1 MATGTEVLVARLF
14 WGLGYH
20 VPETHLAT
28 LRPEEL
34 TIDDQARI
42 TSPSGNRRRF
52 KESDIRLL
60 LRRAHRESDGSYRV
74 VASRA
79 LEGRPVGGFRFYGT
93 RSDDPNDVIPHEH
106 RRELRGYGTFSA
118 WLNHVDSKSIN
129 TLDTVVEQD
138 GKQVVRH
145 HLLDFGSTIGS
156 AGVYPREAYEGWEYL
171 AEGKKTLA
179 GMPSLGLYVK
189 NWRTI
194 PLYRAKSVGAFPI
207 DNTQWDPER
216 WKPRYANSAFRSARL
231 DDKFWAARRLQAFTD
246 EMLNTLIG
254 VGRFND
260 PKSEEM
266 LSKFLIERR
275 NAILRRYLP
284 AVNPV
289 VDVRLSPSGTLTF
302 RNAAVDA
309 DVAHAPDRVRRGRGS
324 GSTMRPARRRTSAR
338 PARRRRTSM
347 RRRICL
353 RQRAR
358 ISASRSPP
366 TAGRRAGR
374 NPHTPTS
381 GARRLAGRWLASSVC
396 RAAIRREARAPAAGL
411 TDVIRRVQLRRDLAV
426 ARKVQAARRRR
437 PTRTKGGKMSRKIA
451 YWGATGLVGIVTLC
465 AAFSYLTAAP
475 EAVENF
481 RHVGYPQQLRVLLG
495 IGKLAGA
502 IVLLLPRLPTLEGMG
517 LRRLYLHVDRGSR
530 GALSGGRRKV
540 LVAGRVARVAG
551 GFVRHAP
558 GESPRL
564 PASRGGRHRAGLR
577 DGGTAASTSR
587 ILRTRATNEEGHRR
601 RERDVETAISR
612 PAGQGRRG
620 HERRQ
625 LRLLAGSRP
634 ASSTRSA

>member
-1 MATGTEVLVARLF
+1 MVALACAVAVTVTAGAGANGQKFYPDDPITRIVDAESASDVQEREIDLEYDTLENLFSWPGDQTPNVRAQNLNTIDEVPDSTWFTNRLGTVPVTVGELVKGAGSGTGPAPGGWTVISAKNDGVMPGFTVRDSAGQVWFIKFDPPGYPAMATGTEVLVARLF

-20 VPETHLAT
+20 APETHLAT

-42 TSPSGNRRRF
+42 TSPSGSRRRF

-74 VASRA
+74 VASKA

-129 TLDTVVEQD
+129 TLDTVVEQN
-138 GKQVVRH
+138 GKRVVRH

-171 AEGKKTLA
+171 VEGKKTLA

-207 DNTQWDPER
+207 DNTKWDPER

-260 PKSEEM
+260 SKSEEM

-275 NAILRRYLP
+275 DAILRRYLP

-309 DVAHAPDRVRRGRGS
+309 DVAHAPAEYVVVW
-324 GSTMRPARRRTSAR
+324 
-338 PARRRRTSM
+338 
-347 RRRICL
+347 
-353 RQRAR
+353 QRFD
-358 ISASRSPP
+358 
-366 TAGRRAGR
+366 
-374 NPHTPTS
+374 N
-381 GARRLAGRWLASSVC
+381 
-396 RAAIRREARAPAAGL
+396 
-411 TDVIRRVQLRRDLAV
+411 
-426 ARKVQAARRRR
+426 
-437 PTRTKGGKMSRKIA
+437 
-451 YWGATGLVGIVTLC
+451 ATGTTTNLGETRASATNVN
-465 AAFSYLTAAP
+465 AP
-475 EAVENF
+475 
-481 RHVGYPQQLRVLLG
+481 
-495 IGKLAGA
+495 KD
-502 IVLLLPRLPTLEGMG
+502 LPP
-517 LRRLYLHVDRGSR
+517 
-530 GALSGGRRKV
+530 
-540 LVAGRVARVAG
+540 
-551 GFVRHAP
+551 
-558 GESPRL
+558 
-564 PASRGGRHRAGLR
+564 
-577 DGGTAASTSR
+577 AASTYIRVEISANGGPESW
-587 ILRTRATNEEGHRR
+587 TEPAHAYFR
-601 RERDVETAISR
+601 RE
-612 PAGQGRRG
+612 PAGWTLVGFERVPGGNPPGSKGASRR
-620 HERRQ
+620 
-625 LRLLAGSRP
+625 
-634 ASSTRSA
+634 TN

>member
-1 MATGTEVLVARLF
+1 MPDSTWFTNRLGTAPVTVDELVKGPGSGTGPAPGGWTVIAAKNDGVMPGFTVRDSAGQVWFIKFDPPGYPAMATGTEVLVARLF
-14 WGLGYH
+14 SGLGYH

-28 LRPEEL
+28 LRPDEL

-42 TSPSGNRRRF
+42 TPPSGSRRRF

-74 VASRA
+74 VASKA

-93 RSDDPNDVIPHEH
+93 RSDDPNDVVPHEH

-129 TLDTVVEQD
+129 TLDTVVGQD

-171 AEGKKTLA
+171 VEGKKTLA

-275 NAILRRYLP
+275 DAILRRYLP

-309 DVAHAPDRVRRGRGS
+309 DVAHAPAEYVVVWQRFDNATGTTTNLGETRASATNVNAPKDLPAAASTYIRVE
-324 GSTMRPARRRTSAR
+324 
-338 PARRRRTSM
+338 
-347 RRRICL
+347 
-353 RQRAR
+353 
-358 ISASRSPP
+358 ISANGGPESWTEP
-366 TAGRRAGR
+366 AHAYF
-374 NPHTPTS
+374 
-381 GARRLAGRWLASSVC
+381 
-396 RAAIRREARAPAAGL
+396 RREAAGW
-411 TDVIRRVQLRRDLAV
+411 T
-426 ARKVQAARRRR
+426 
-437 PTRTKGGKMSRKIA
+437 
-451 YWGATGLVGIVTLC
+451 LVG
-465 AAFSYLTAAP
+465 F
-475 EAVENF
+475 E
-481 RHVGYPQQLRVLLG
+481 RVPG
-495 IGKLAGA
+495 GN
-502 IVLLLPRLPTLEGMG
+502 PP
-517 LRRLYLHVDRGSR
+517 GS
-530 GALSGGRRKV
+530 KD
-540 LVAGRVARVAG
+540 
-551 GFVRHAP
+551 
-558 GESPRL
+558 
-564 PASRGGRHRAGLR
+564 ASR
-577 DGGTAASTSR
+577 
-587 ILRTRATNEEGHRR
+587 RTN
-601 RERDVETAISR
+601 
-612 PAGQGRRG
+612 
-620 HERRQ
+620 
-625 LRLLAGSRP
+625 
-634 ASSTRSA
+634 

>member
-1 MATGTEVLVARLF
+1 MSKASRRRQGLAALACAVAVTVTAGAGANGQKFYPDDPLRRIVDAEDASGVHEREIDLEYDTLENLFSWPGDQTPNVRAQNLNTIDEVPDSTWFTNRLGTVSVTVDELIKGPGSGTGPAPGGWTVISAKNDGVMPGFTVRDSAGQVWFIKFDPPGYPAMATGTEVVVARLF

-42 TSPSGNRRRF
+42 KSPSGNRRRF

-60 LRRAHRESDGSYRV
+60 LRKAHRESDGWYRV
-74 VASRA
+74 IASKA

-106 RRELRGYGTFSA
+106 RRELRGYGTFAA

-138 GKQVVRH
+138 GRQVVRH

-156 AGVYPREAYEGWEYL
+156 AGVYGREAYEGWEYL

-179 GMPSLGLYVK
+179 GMPTLGLYVK

-194 PLYRAKSVGAFPI
+194 PLYRAKSVGAFPL
-207 DNTQWDPER
+207 DNTQWDPEQ
-216 WKPRYANSAFRSARL
+216 WKPRYGNSAFRSARL

-246 EMLNTLIG
+246 EMLNTLVG

-309 DVAHAPDRVRRGRGS
+309 DVAHAPNEYVAIWQRFDNATGTTTNLGETRASATSVDAPKDLPAAAGTYIRVE
-324 GSTMRPARRRTSAR
+324 
-338 PARRRRTSM
+338 
-347 RRRICL
+347 
-353 RQRAR
+353 
-358 ISASRSPP
+358 ISANGGPESW
-366 TAGRRAGR
+366 TAPA
-374 NPHTPTS
+374 H
-381 GARRLAGRWLASSVC
+381 AYF
-396 RAAIRREARAPAAGL
+396 RREAAGW
-411 TDVIRRVQLRRDLAV
+411 T
-426 ARKVQAARRRR
+426 
-437 PTRTKGGKMSRKIA
+437 
-451 YWGATGLVGIVTLC
+451 LVG
-465 AAFSYLTAAP
+465 FD
-475 EAVENF
+475 
-481 RHVGYPQQLRVLLG
+481 RVPG
-495 IGKLAGA
+495 GNPPGSKGA
-502 IVLLLPRLPTLEGMG
+502 
-517 LRRLYLHVDRGSR
+517 S
-530 GALSGGRRKV
+530 
-540 LVAGRVARVAG
+540 
-551 GFVRHAP
+551 
-558 GESPRL
+558 
-564 PASRGGRHRAGLR
+564 HR
-577 DGGTAASTSR
+577 
-587 ILRTRATNEEGHRR
+587 TN
-601 RERDVETAISR
+601 
-612 PAGQGRRG
+612 
-620 HERRQ
+620 
-625 LRLLAGSRP
+625 
-634 ASSTRSA
+634 